1 MTKIAYI
8 LPMSAQPRTP
18 RRIVFVAYPGFELID
33 LSGPSSVFST
43 ANRLARTDLY
53 RIVVASPHGGAIATS
68 CGPDI
73 ATTACKKLRISKAD
87 TVLAMGAYAK
97 PLIEAM
103 ASPAIASVL
112 RRASSRAERYG
123 SVCAGTFLLAA
134 AGLLPGRRVATHWR
148 GCEPLRQQCPDAVV
162 EAEALYIADERLWTS
177 AGGTTG
183 IDMALAMLERD
194 HGKALMGA
202 VARQLVV
209 YAHRPGHQSQF
220 SSVLEAQ
227 VAADGAFADLI
238 AWLQSNLDASVKVAQ
253 MAARA
258 GMSERNFYRRFTAV
272 IGIGPSKYLERMRLD
287 AAKQRLESGEAVKT
301 VAARIGF
308 KSESAFRSAFAER
321 FGVTPA
327 HHQRMQRAALHPRE
341 TGR

>member
-8 LPMSAQPRTP
+8 PPMAAA

-43 ANRLARTDLY
+43 ANRLARAGLY
-53 RIVVASPHGGAIATS
+53 EIVVVSPTGGAIVTS
-68 CGPDI
+68 CGPEI
-73 ATTACKKLRISKAD
+73 VTTACAKLRVSKAD

-103 ASPAIASVL
+103 ASPAIASIL

-148 GCEPLRQQCPDAVV
+148 GCTPLRDQCPDAVV
-162 EAEALYIADERLWTS
+162 EAEALYVADERLWTS
-177 AGGTTG
+177 AGGTAG

-194 HGKALMGA
+194 HGKTLMGA

-227 VAADGAFADLI
+227 VAADGAFADVF
-238 AWLQSNLDASVKVAQ
+238 AWLQRNLGESVKVAE
-253 MAARA
+253 MAAKA
-258 GMSERNFYRRFTAV
+258 GMSERNFYRKFTAA
-272 IGIGPSKYLERMRLD
+272 IGVGPSKYLERMRLD
-287 AAKQRLESGEAVKT
+287 AAKQKLESGDAVKA
-301 VAARIGF
+301 VAVRVGF
-308 KSESAFRSAFAER
+308 KSESAFRSAFAAR

-327 HHQRMQRAALHPRE
+327 HHQRMQRSAVRPRE
-341 TGR
+341 AAR